1 MKKLSFLAM
10 GFLAIASSCSNDETI
25 LEPSNEGNAMG
36 FSAFVN
42 NGVSSRADLSL
53 ANLDEFK
60 VWASTWTDDTKLA
73 QVFTAQEVNKVNNA
87 WTYTPLRYWIKGNNY
102 RFSAIA
108 PADGNNENGYY
119 TVTQSLER
127 PLENP
132 QGGVTINFDAE
143 KAAGLQD
150 LIYAFK
156 YLPTVAANQAP
167 VDLEFKHLLSRVKF
181 TFQNQCKSSDIGLK
195 IENLKITDAA
205 ASASINM
212 VGVAANDVRKW
223 VLDAKTYAQSF
234 TMTSAG
240 AQIFKNDADNMTEG
254 FAVAPSNSFYL
265 VPSEV
270 IEREYTVTFTL
281 GVYSWSEAAGTQG
294 EFVLV
299 NTYDKTV
306 TIPAMTMSEGFSYNF
321 VAVLDETNIADE
333 ELQPIKFNVTGVQ
346 DWGAFEDKNAD
357 VTQKPEVTE

>member
-42 NGVSSRADLSL
+42 NGVSSRADLKL
-53 ANLDEFK
+53 DNLDKFK
-60 VWASTWTDDTKLA
+60 VWGSTWTDGTDLA
-73 QVFTAQEVNKVNNA
+73 QVFTAQEVSKVNNA
-87 WTYTPLRYWIKGNNY
+87 WTYSPLRYWIKGNNY

-108 PADGNNENGYY
+108 PADGNF
-119 TVTQSLER
+119 TVTQSLEKPR
-127 PLENP
+127 ENP
-132 QGGVTINFDAE
+132 QGGVAIDFDA
-143 KAAGLQD
+143 KSAAGQQD
-150 LIYAFK
+150 LIYAFN

-167 VDLEFKHLLSRVKF
+167 VDLEFKHLLSRVMF
-181 TFQNQCKSSDIGLK
+181 TFQNQCKSSSIGLK
-195 IENLKITDAA
+195 IEDLKITDAA

-212 VGVAANDVRKW
+212 VGADADDVRKW
-223 VLDAKTYAQSF
+223 VLGTDTYAQSF

-240 AQIFKNDADNMTEG
+240 TQIFKNDADNMTEG

-270 IEREYTVTFTL
+270 TEREYTVTFTL
-281 GVYSWSEAAGTQG
+281 GVYSWSEAAGEQG
-294 EFVLV
+294 KFVLL

-321 VAVLDETNIADE
+321 VAALNESNIADE
-333 ELQPIKFNVTGVQ
+333 ELLPIEFNVTAVE
-346 DWGAFEDKNAD
+346 DWGAFEDKNTG
-357 VTQKPEVTE
+357 VPQKPEVTE